1 MTTTTEKAGS
11 GFGLEAGDGEAIW
24 FIDNLATIKIG
35 SGETRGRGALVEFV
49 TPAGSGSPYHVH
61 RNEDE
66 SFYVL
71 EGEMTFYVGDAVIQA
86 REGSFAFGPR
96 NVPHTFVVGSQS
108 PARYLLFA
116 EPAGFDRFVAE
127 AGVPAEA
134 RTLPPPLAAPPDIAG
149 LTEIAAKYGIEILG
163 PPGPPPSR

>member
-1 MTTTTEKAGS
+1 MTSTTERAGPA
-11 GFGLEAGDGEAIW
+11 FALEAGDGEATW

-35 SGETRGRGALVEFV
+35 TDETGGRWALVEFV

-86 REGSFAFGPR
+86 REGSFAFCPR
-96 NVPHTFVVGSQS
+96 NIPHTFVVGSRT
-108 PARYLLFA
+108 PARYLLLA
-116 EPAGFDRFVAE
+116 EPAGFERFVAE

-134 RTLPPPLAAPPDIAG
+134 RTLPPPPSGPPDIAS
-149 LTEIAAKYGIEILG
+149 LAATAAKYGIEILG
-163 PPGPPPSR
+163 PPGPPPSN